1 GGPVRAQPPPAGR
14 RTPAV
19 RRGGG
24 EGRATRPLHV
34 ERRPGRAGSD
44 RPLPVRRGAGRGVAS
59 RARPLCW
66 RAAHRGRGT
75 GVVAPSPG
83 PDRRRTSVPPDGA
96 GGPGGAGRRPRDVV
110 VPTRLDRHGP
120 SIARSHPDQLFAT
133 RPAGELRIAVR

>member
-1 GGPVRAQPPPAGR
+1 
-14 RTPAV
+14 
-19 RRGGG
+19 
-24 EGRATRPLHV
+24 
-34 ERRPGRAGSD
+34 
-44 RPLPVRRGAGRGVAS
+44 
-59 RARPLCW
+59 RPLCW

-133 RPAGELRIAVR
+133 RPAGELRIAVRALGGAWTGQTHGLPRVGGEPGTRPHRPVREGGDPPNARGARLASGRAM